1 MPQNTETYTYNAV
14 GALKLKQ
21 FKKGGTVL
29 DSHDYGYN
37 PDEMI
42 QDVTRLG
49 GVKVEYGYD
58 NIGQLTSA
66 KGKEADG
73 TTLRLNEQ
81 LGYGYDASHNLAVRT
96 NATLIQTFTS
106 DSRHGDHDG
115 TLDAVGLIAMG
126 TRQSESI
133 GHSNE
138 RNRVFLADC
147 RLPHTLADMTAGDCA
162 VGTDVV
168 RRVVSHRLEHGLS
181 DLH

>member
-49 GVKVEYGYD
+49 GVKVDYGYD

-106 DSRHGDHDG
+106 DSRNQLASVVRNG
-115 TLDAVGLIAMG
+115 TLTSRAVWWA
-126 TRQSESI
+126 RWRSW
-133 GHSNE
+133 
-138 RNRVFLADC
+138 V
-147 RLPHTLADMTAGDCA
+147 
-162 VGTDVV
+162 
-168 RRVVSHRLEHGLS
+168 
-181 DLH
+181 